1 MPDSH
6 SKFLGLNPF
15 PGCPCY
21 INWFFYLLEFGFH
34 KATAEEL
41 ERNKLGGSK
50 PARNGR
56 TAAKAKAAPKHKNT
70 EGDSNSKGDDEPK
83 VVEKAKSGVQKF
95 HVKGSKLQS
104 IKAKATPKST
114 KTPLTAPDEPER
126 TPAPTPPPKRIRRKS
141 SLAPEDSEIEKL
153 RKVIVGGFGW
163 PFG

>member
-41 ERNKLGGSK
+41 EKNKLGGSK
-50 PARNGR
+50 PARNAR
-56 TAAKAKAAPKHKNT
+56 TAAKAKATPKQKKP
-70 EGDSNSKGDDEPK
+70 EVDSDSKRDHEPK
-83 VVEKAKSGVQKF
+83 AVEKAKSRVQKL
-95 HVKGSKLQS
+95 HLKPSKLQA

-114 KTPLTAPDEPER
+114 KEPLTAHDEPEK
-126 TPAPTPPPKRIRRKS
+126 TPAPTPPPKRSRRKS
-141 SLAPEDSEIEKL
+141 SAAPEDSEIEKL